1 LIISADAKPQ
11 LRQVSQCNKKKMI
24 TKSSYIPLKLIM
36 VFVDTSEALERCW
49 EADN

>member
-11 LRQVSQCNKKKMI
+11 LRQVSQCNNKKMI
-24 TKSSYIPLKLIM
+24 AKSCYIPLKLIM
-36 VFVDTSEALERCW
+36 VFVDISEALERCW

>member
-1 LIISADAKPQ
+1 MQQQEND
-11 LRQVSQCNKKKMI
+11 NE
-24 TKSSYIPLKLIM
+24 KLIM